1 MSTTVPSEGS
11 PIDLDA
17 LRVMLGGDDG
27 LVRMIL
33 EKFREE
39 IRGDIE
45 QLQSLQI

>member
-1 MSTTVPSEGS
+1 MSTTVPSEVS

-27 LVRMIL
+27 LVRVIL

-39 IRGDIE
+39 IRGDIVL
-45 QLQSLQI
+45 LQSLQI